1 MAAWVPWAFAEPPST
16 GGRYPAG
23 RASKASNC
31 EDGLNQTLTR
41 CVAQCLPGR
50 PYSPRVVTAPF
61 SPTRAL
67 VHFAMPVRLY
77 ICIAPW
83 RMTTRFL
90 TAEAVEDFSVACQLM
105 PEYGDAWKRRG
116 QARSALGENEGALE
130 VCFAVVALKSAPA
143 CCAFPA
149 ASVLLGAV
157 EVLLCIARGYLRW
170 HLEVCKRPWNAVPF
184 LSCENL

>member
-90 TAEAVEDFSVACQLM
+90 TAEAGEDFSVACQLM

-130 VCFAVVALKSAPA
+130 VCFAVGCPQVCTCMLCISCGLCPVGRCRGPAMYSAWVSQMAPRSLQA
-143 CCAFPA
+143 SLECCAF
-149 ASVLLGAV
+149 SVL
-157 EVLLCIARGYLRW
+157 
-170 HLEVCKRPWNAVPF
+170 
-184 LSCENL
+184 